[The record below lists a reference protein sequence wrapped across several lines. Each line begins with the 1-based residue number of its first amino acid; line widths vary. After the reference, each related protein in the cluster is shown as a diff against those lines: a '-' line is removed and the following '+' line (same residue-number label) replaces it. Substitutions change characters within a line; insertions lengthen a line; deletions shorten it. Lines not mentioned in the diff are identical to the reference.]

1 MTSLSGSIIAER
13 ILSLPER
20 IWQGDTEC
28 IPAIESVS
36 FQSDAL
42 WVLGQ
47 HILFKSRDG
56 VNWENL
62 AANLRREGS
71 FYVSSVIQGAA
82 DLRIFAR
89 TRSGLKCFRWD
100 KWDSNWKALFS
111 IPTSS
116 PGLFSAWTHSGLVIA
131 AKQNPTTEIICR
143 ESDIE
148 DRPRWRST
156 LPGSAVHLQ
165 IASSG
170 IGLCALWEKNGK
182 PSNSDSRHSAVYSTN
197 DSGQNWRVV
206 ATMETMLLAGAS
218 IDENTAF
225 VGGTGGVLGLV
236 DNVGLQ
242 ELWKEDAGDIVAVD
256 ATGSG
261 QIAIIE
267 SDDEPAVQSLL
278 FRNGTGN
285 WTRSAAAF
293 DGRVQAIKLVAPGKC
308 LVCASQSIYM
318 CQFE

>member
-1 MTSLSGSIIAER
+1 MAER
-13 ILSLPER
+13 ILSLPEA
-20 IWQGDTEC
+20 IWQGATEC

-36 FQSDAL
+36 FQSNAL

-47 HILFKSRDG
+47 HILYKSQDG
-56 VNWENL
+56 INWENF

-89 TRSGLKCFRWD
+89 TGNGLKCYRWD
-100 KWDSNWKALFS
+100 EWDSDWKALFS
-111 IPTSS
+111 VPTSS
-116 PGLFSAWTHSGLVIA
+116 PGLFSAWTHSGLVMV
-131 AKQNPTTEIICR
+131 AKQNPVTEIICR
-143 ESDIE
+143 ESDTE
-148 DRPRWRST
+148 DRPRWRRT
-156 LPGSAVHLQ
+156 LPGSAMHLQ

-170 IGLCALWEKNGK
+170 IGLCALWGINGK
-182 PSNSDSRHSAVYSTN
+182 SSNSDSSHSAIYSTN
-197 DSGQNWRVV
+197 DSGQNWRIV
-206 ATMETMLLAGAS
+206 ATMETMLLTGAS
-218 IDENTAF
+218 IDEKAAL

-236 DNVGLQ
+236 DNDGLQ

-261 QIAIIE
+261 QVAIIE

-278 FRNGTGN
+278 FRNGTAN
-285 WTRSAAAF
+285 WTRNMAAF
-293 DGRVQAIKLVAPGKC
+293 DGRVQGIKLVAPGKC
-308 LVCASQSIYM
+308 LVCTSQSIYM

>member
-1 MTSLSGSIIAER
+1 MTSSSGSIIAER
-13 ILSLPER
+13 ILSLPET
-20 IWQGDTEC
+20 IWQGDMEC

-42 WVLGQ
+42 WVFGQ

-89 TRSGLKCFRWD
+89 TRNGLKCYRWD
-100 KWDSNWKALFS
+100 KWDSDWKALFS

-116 PGLFSAWTHSGLVIA
+116 PGLFSAWTHSGLVMV
-131 AKQNPTTEIICR
+131 AKQNPVAEIICR
-143 ESDIE
+143 ESDAE
-148 DRPRWRST
+148 DRPRWRSA

-165 IASSG
+165 IALSG
-170 IGLCALWEKNGK
+170 IGLCALQEANIT
-182 PSNSDSRHSAVYSTN
+182 SSSYESHHSAIYSTS
-197 DSGQNWRVV
+197 DSGQNWRLV

-218 IDENTAF
+218 IDETAAL

-236 DNVGLQ
+236 NKCGLL
-242 ELWKEDAGDIVAVD
+242 ESWKEDGGDIVAVD
-256 ATGSG
+256 AAGDG

-267 SDDEPAVQSLL
+267 SDDEPAAQSLL

-285 WTRSAAAF
+285 WKRNTAAF
-293 DGRVQAIKLVAPGKC
+293 DGRVQGIKLVAPGKC
-308 LVCASQSIYM
+308 LVCTSQSIYR